1 MLNHDNYSGILTNQG
16 PRILNF
22 ASFSCWKQL
31 APFKWGGGRGL
42 LHINIGH
49 LSLQLSALTVDQIAW
64 FLNDLLSLFRT
75 LSSGGVLCHIPP
87 TIFPLLAPKSKVF
100 FSSQERVCLKIWHG
114 LYMRQNNF
122 IDHSQM
128 WSGLE
133 NMLIGHLTDP
143 SRYSSNYH

>member
-1 MLNHDNYSGILTNQG
+1 
-16 PRILNF
+16 
-22 ASFSCWKQL
+22 
-31 APFKWGGGRGL
+31 L

-100 FSSQERVCLKIWHG
+100 FSSQERVCCDGMLQVNIVDMSDVKLG
-114 LYMRQNNF
+114 F
-122 IDHSQM
+122 
-128 WSGLE
+128 LE
-133 NMLIGHLTDP
+133 ESEWIQILALLAAVVV
-143 SRYSSNYH
+143 